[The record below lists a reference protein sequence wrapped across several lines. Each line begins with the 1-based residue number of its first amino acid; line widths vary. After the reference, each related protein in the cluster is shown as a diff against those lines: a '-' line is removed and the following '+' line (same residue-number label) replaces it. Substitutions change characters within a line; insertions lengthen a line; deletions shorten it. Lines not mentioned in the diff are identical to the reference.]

1 MISNYKHQEYWNYSF
16 KFSLKLIILSVL
28 SAMTMSSCFLFYTF
42 KDISINPD
50 VKTYYV
56 ENFQNNAFNSPA
68 NLNQSFS
75 EELRS
80 KVRKETSLS
89 YNDNDPDITFSGS
102 IQSFTVSSQAPKQDG
117 SAVNRLEIT
126 IKVIYTNS
134 KYEKENWEKS
144 FSYHSDFPQSSN
156 LAQEQDKLIKE
167 IFNFI
172 LDEVI
177 NNAFNNW

>member
-1 MISNYKHQEYWNYSF
+1 MISEYKQQPQMKYSI
-16 KFSLKLIILSVL
+16 KFSFKLIILTVL
-28 SAMTMSSCFLFYTF
+28 STLTLSSCFLFYTF

-89 YNDNDPDITFSGS
+89 YDDNDPDITFSGS
-102 IQSFTVSSQAPKQDG
+102 IQSFTVSSQAPQQDG

-126 IKVIYTNS
+126 IKVVYTNKKS
-134 KYEKENWEKS
+134 EKENWEKS
-144 FSYHSDFPQSSN
+144 FSYHSDFPQSSS

>member
-1 MISNYKHQEYWNYSF
+1 
-16 KFSLKLIILSVL
+16 
-28 SAMTMSSCFLFYTF
+28 
-42 KDISINPD
+42 
-50 VKTYYV
+50 VKTYFV
-56 ENFQNNAFNSPA
+56 DNFQNNAFNSPA

-75 EELRS
+75 EELKS
-80 KVRKETSLS
+80 KVKKETSLI
-89 YNDNDPDITFSGS
+89 YNDNDPDIVFSGS

-126 IKVIYTNS
+126 IKVIYSNQ

-144 FSYHSDFPQSSN
+144 FSFHSDFPQTSS
-156 LAQEQDKLIKE
+156 LAQEQDKLVKE
-167 IFNFI
+167 IFNYI

>member
-1 MISNYKHQEYWNYSF
+1 MISEFEKMLHMNYSF
-16 KFSLKLIILSVL
+16 KFSLKLIIFSVL

-89 YNDNDPDITFSGS
+89 YDDNDPDITFSGG

-126 IKVIYTNS
+126 IKVIFTNK

-144 FSYHSDFPQSSN
+144 FSYHSDFPQSSS
-156 LAQEQDKLIKE
+156 LAQEQDKLVKE